1 MQFNRN
7 SPELPIFCNKVI
19 VMNNSVLDLHGKPR
33 NRKLTELYITADI
46 AATNIKTIRDIDWK
60 VGEEIV
66 IAPTGYFNF
75 KAEQIT
81 IIAVDRNN
89 PL

>member
-1 MQFNRN
+1 
-7 SPELPIFCNKVI
+7 
-19 VMNNSVLDLHGKPR
+19 MNNSVLDLHGKPR

-75 KAEQIT
+75 KAEQRT